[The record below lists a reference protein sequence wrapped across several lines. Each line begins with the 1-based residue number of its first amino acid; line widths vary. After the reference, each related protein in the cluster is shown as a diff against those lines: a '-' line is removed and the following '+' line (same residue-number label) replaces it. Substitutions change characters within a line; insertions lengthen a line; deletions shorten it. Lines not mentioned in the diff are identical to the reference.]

1 MSQSARVLRSWIFSV
16 ALLSAGTVASAA
28 DSRPIVGPGA
38 SKDDVINAYGW
49 PNGQSQAGTK
59 EILNYAQGSV
69 TLDRGQVER
78 VDFLPNVPW
87 QTPKPRPGF
96 APPPAE
102 PKLTTV
108 AEDPWI
114 TSLEDARA
122 RAAKQ
127 SARIL
132 AVFSGSDWS
141 PPSKRFLEEVARH
154 PDFVNPLLPD
164 FVFLKVDFPTRVAL
178 PAELKK
184 QNEQLRARCGVTTYP
199 ALVMLAPSGEP
210 LATVDL
216 SKGAADGDYRDG
228 IIAAVAET
236 RELLNQNAAALQ
248 KAATIATEAKSKSPG
263 ADASAVD
270 SAMSRAGWNIMLGLG
285 SGGLL
290 VVALL
295 WWLWRGPKQTT
306 EGAVASASHVFSGMG
321 LGHVPTVEELSKWPV
336 ASVSVLAAGLF
347 EEGGYKVSA
356 REGSE
361 NELTLAPS
369 ATAKSAVL
377 VVCRSAV
384 GGPANA
390 KSVRALSG
398 SLVAEEI
405 EQGWLVSPGGFYDEA
420 RAVAQERGIVLIDG
434 AELVTRLKQLPA
446 LGLRRVLARAEASR
460 AEA

>member
-1 MSQSARVLRSWIFSV
+1 MFRRWIFSI
-16 ALLSAGTVASAA
+16 ALMSAGAVAPAA
-28 DSRPIVGPGA
+28 DSRPVVGPGA
-38 SKDDVINAYGW
+38 TKDDVINAYGW
-49 PNGQSQAGTK
+49 PNGQSQSGTK

-69 TLDRGQVER
+69 TLDRERVER

-102 PKLTTV
+102 PKVPTV

-114 TSLEDARA
+114 TSLEDAMA

-127 SARIL
+127 PARIL

-141 PPSKRFLEEVARH
+141 PPSKRFLEEVALH

-199 ALVMLAPSGEP
+199 ALVMLAANGDP
-210 LATVDL
+210 LAAVDL
-216 SKGAADGDYRDG
+216 SRGAGDGDYRG
-228 IIAAVAET
+228 EVIAAVAET
-236 RELLNQNAAALQ
+236 RELLNQNAAAAL
-248 KAATIATEAKSKSPG
+248 KAAVITTDLKSKSPS
-263 ADASAVD
+263 ADATAVD

-285 SGGLL
+285 SGALI

-295 WWLWRGPKQTT
+295 WWLWRGPKQTP
-306 EGAVASASHVFSGMG
+306 EDAAASAGHVFSGLG
-321 LGHVPTVEELSKWPV
+321 LGHVPTVEELGKWPV
-336 ASVSVLAAGLF
+336 ASVRALAAGLF

-361 NELTLAPS
+361 NEFTLAPS
-369 ATAKSAVL
+369 ATTKSAVL

-384 GGPANA
+384 GGPATA

-398 SLVAEEI
+398 ALIAEEI

-434 AELVTRLKQLPA
+434 AEIIARLKQLPA
-446 LGLRRVLARAEASR
+446 LALRRVLARAEASR
-460 AEA
+460 AET